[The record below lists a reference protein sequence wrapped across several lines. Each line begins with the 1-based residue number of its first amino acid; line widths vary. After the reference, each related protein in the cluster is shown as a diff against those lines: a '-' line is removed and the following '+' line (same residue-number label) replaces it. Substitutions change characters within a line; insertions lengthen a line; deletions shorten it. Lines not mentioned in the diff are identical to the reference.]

1 MGKLLKFLK
10 PYAGAVVA
18 IICILVV
25 QAYCDL
31 SLPTYTSDIVN
42 VGIQQG
48 GIDETVPDTISK
60 KDLNHLLLLVPSDK
74 QELVKNAYTKSTK
87 KYDYKGTV
95 MELKSSVKED
105 DKKMEKLSDI
115 LGKPMLL
122 AAGFDSGSDMTQRI
136 EDQMRTNMKKQVEAK
151 QAEAKAQMSEVP
163 DFDKMDIYDMLNF
176 MGAEGRDALIK
187 QMNKKMNSMQDSIIE
202 QAASTYIKDAYTHV
216 GIDTD
221 QIETSYILH
230 TGAKMLAL
238 AFDGITSLSIKPI
251 RMITSFGFIVAL
263 VSFIFIIVSIIQKFV
278 GTTVTGWTS
287 TIAVICFV
295 SGVQLICMGVL
306 GEYIGKIYMEVKH
319 RPRYI
324 ISERTED
331 LKEKDK

>member
-31 SLPTYTSDIVN
+31 SLPT
-42 VGIQQG
+42 
-48 GIDETVPDTISK
+48 PDTISK

-122 AAGFDSGSDMTQRI
+122 AAGFDSGSD
-136 EDQMRTNMKKQVEAK
+136 
-151 QAEAKAQMSEVP
+151 
-163 DFDKMDIYDMLNF
+163 KMDIYDMLNF

-238 AFDGITSLSIKPI
+238 AFLGMAASI
-251 RMITSFGFIVAL
+251 M
-263 VSFIFIIVSIIQKFV
+263 V
-278 GTTVTGWTS
+278 GLLASREGAGRV
-287 TIAVICFV
+287 
-295 SGVQLICMGVL
+295 
-306 GEYIGKIYMEVKH
+306 
-319 RPRYI
+319 
-324 ISERTED
+324 
-331 LKEKDK
+331 

>member
-151 QAEAKAQMSEVP
+151 QAEAKRRWKKHRKRQKIRLMYSLQMHWRRPRHRRRRPGAGKMQAAAQQVQTQMQEAQKKAAAQMSEVP
-163 DFDKMDIYDMLNF
+163 DLTRWI
-176 MGAEGRDALIK
+176 
-187 QMNKKMNSMQDSIIE
+187 SM
-202 QAASTYIKDAYTHV
+202 
-216 GIDTD
+216 
-221 QIETSYILH
+221 
-230 TGAKMLAL
+230 
-238 AFDGITSLSIKPI
+238 
-251 RMITSFGFIVAL
+251 
-263 VSFIFIIVSIIQKFV
+263 
-278 GTTVTGWTS
+278 
-287 TIAVICFV
+287 IC
-295 SGVQLICMGVL
+295 
-306 GEYIGKIYMEVKH
+306 
-319 RPRYI
+319 
-324 ISERTED
+324 
-331 LKEKDK
+331 